1 MHDIIVI
8 GGGHGRL
15 GVKHLV
21 AACQAT
27 AHRAESA
34 LASLVPGQS
43 PEHER
48 HEHGGGEQGRQVRG
62 VLPELSQGRC
72 VDEDA
77 RYHKTYSRPAQ
88 VHAVARRCCE
98 LAGCRRGTCLACLAT
113 RQRYRPA
120 DDVPGPSDLVQQEAT
135 TPTVRNCLGMDWPR
149 SWRSSA
155 EMDRLR
161 LSGTGVSQASDR

>member
-8 GGGHGRL
+8 GGEHGRL

-34 LASLVPGQS
+34 LASLVPRTGE
-43 PEHER
+43 EHER
-48 HEHGGGEQGRQVRG
+48 YKHGSGEQGGSLRS
-62 VLPELSQGRC
+62 VLPVVPEGRRA
-72 VDEDA
+72 DEDA
-77 RYHKTYSRPAQ
+77 RYHKTCSRPAQ

-113 RQRYRPA
+113 RQRHRPA
-120 DDVPGPSDLVQQEAT
+120 DDVPGSSDLVQQEAA
-135 TPTVRNCLGMDWPR
+135 PVAVRDSVGVDRAGLGWSIPKMGRLWL
-149 SWRSSA
+149 SSA
-155 EMDRLR
+155 
-161 LSGTGVSQASDR
+161 GVSQASDR

>member
-15 GVKHLV
+15 GVRHLV
-21 AACQAT
+21 AAC
-27 AHRAESA
+27 EA
-34 LASLVPGQS
+34 LANRAVEAPATPVPRQGS
-43 PEHER
+43 EYEC

-62 VLPELSQGRC
+62 VLPELPEGRRA
-72 VDEDA
+72 DEDA
-77 RYHKTYSRPAQ
+77 RHHKTCSRPEQ

-113 RQRYRPA
+113 RQRHRPA

-135 TPTVRNCLGMDWPR
+135 TPTLRNRARLDRACLCWAVPKMDRVRL
-149 SWRSSA
+149 SSA
-155 EMDRLR
+155 
-161 LSGTGVSQASDR
+161 GVSQASDR